1 MPTTPPDTS
10 PELSSTEHS
19 PELANYYANKPLMWR
34 NIALIGLC
42 NIGWGVV
49 FGIVSPLIVLR
60 LLELGLRENIQ
71 STITSANC
79 LALAFLVMYF
89 SWKSDHTV
97 SRFGR
102 RKPFLFLSAPFIIG
116 SIALFPI
123 FDKACLLWVLV
134 LLYVVS
140 LFFMDIKS
148 STFPLLSIDCVPSKI
163 LARANS
169 VLSIASGLVGFVAMR
184 YAGDLIKI
192 AEWLPFALGAG
203 IMTFTTLC
211 AFWIKEPPI
220 RYPSTE
226 KFKPWSTFRVV
237 SKDKRFFWLVA
248 GVGMINGYLTMNGAW
263 IWFWAKETLHL
274 ERGEI
279 FSALSWAG
287 LLNIALA
294 YPIGWVIDRFGGFR
308 VVIGLW
314 VGQVACYLWVLN
326 VHDKSGL
333 IILSLATTLIAP
345 LYAGADMMIYK
356 SAPRQDIGSY
366 TSTNSFFRNGFNA
379 LLGLTAGWIIYASG
393 SNFIVGFSI
402 GIAMS
407 TVGLVMFFI
416 HHRLVMRE
424 GAMPI
429 SDESVPLYSETLCAE
444 PGLMEPAMDPSS
456 NTDSCCRLFKN
467 KTSQSNDK

>member
-1 MPTTPPDTS
+1 MSITTDS
-10 PELSSTEHS
+10 ASSAEIQS
-19 PELANYYANKPLMWR
+19 SELAAYYANKPLMWR
-34 NIALIGLC
+34 NIVLIGLC
-42 NIGWGVV
+42 NVGWSIV

-60 LLELGLRENIQ
+60 LLELGVRENIQ
-71 STITSANC
+71 ATINSANGI
-79 LALAFLVMYF
+79 ALAFLVMYF
-89 SWKSDHTV
+89 AWKSDHFV
-97 SRFGR
+97 SRIGR

-116 SIALFPI
+116 AIGLFPLVS
-123 FDKACLLWVLV
+123 KAHLVSVLMG
-134 LLYVVS
+134 LYCVQ

-148 STFPLLSIDCVPSKI
+148 STFPLLSIDCVPMEI

-169 VLSIASGLVGFVAMR
+169 VLSIANGLVGFVAMR
-184 YAGDLIKI
+184 YAGDMICL
-192 AEWLPFALGAG
+192 AEWFPYALGAG
-203 IMTFTTLC
+203 IMTVTTIC
-211 AFWIKEPPI
+211 AFWIQEPPI
-220 RYPSTE
+220 RYSTTE
-226 KFKPWSTFRVV
+226 RFKLWSTFKVV

-248 GVGMINGYLTMNGAW
+248 GVSMINGYLTMNGAW

-308 VVIGLW
+308 VVLGLW
-314 VGQVACYLWVLN
+314 VGQMACYLWVLN

-356 SAPRQDIGSY
+356 SAPRKDIGSY

-379 LLGLTAGWIIYASG
+379 LLGLTSGWIIYASG
-393 SNFIVGFSI
+393 SNFVVGFSI

-424 GAMPI
+424 SVTPV
-429 SDESVPLYSETLCAE
+429 SDESIPLSSETPCAAS
-444 PGLMEPAMDPSS
+444 GLAESAIGSSS
-456 NTDSCCRLFKN
+456 NTNSGCRLFKN
-467 KTSQSNDK
+467 KTPLANDQ